1 MGLAADIVI
10 IVVAA
15 LVGALIAQR
24 LKQPLILGYI
34 LAGIVVGPHTGGI
47 TVGDAHEIELLAEIG
62 VALLLFALGL
72 EFSLDEL
79 KPVKGIALVGTPVQ
93 VVLTMALGYGLGLG
107 MGLSHVAS
115 VWFGALIS
123 LSSTMVTL
131 KILMSRGLMGT
142 LSSRVMIG
150 MLIVQDLAV
159 VPMMIILPKLGNPE
173 GGLAMLGVA
182 AVKSVVFLAVMFVLG
197 RKLLP
202 LLLAS
207 VAKWNSRELFILTI
221 TALGLGVG
229 LTTYLVGLSF
239 AFGAFVA
246 GMVLSESDYGHQALS
261 DIIPLRDIFGLL
273 FFTSV
278 GMLLDPAFLW
288 DNLGRIAF
296 LVTVIAVIKGLIFAV
311 LCRLFRYINIVPMA
325 VGLGLFQVGEFSFV
339 LARTGLSS
347 HSIDFGLYSLVLSVS
362 VFSMM
367 ASPFVSSL
375 ATPLY
380 KLKKRLVKDEGPQM
394 ANMPDAGLS
403 DHTVIAGG
411 GRVGQHVAQ
420 VLSRLDVPF
429 VIVELNHQRMIECKE
444 AGYPVIF
451 GDMSQDVVMEVTRI
465 SHARLLLVTTPSDVV
480 ARSIVTLAHRLK
492 PGLRIVS
499 RAEGVEQ
506 ARSLYES
513 GVYMAV
519 LPEMEAGL
527 EIARQALLHM
537 EVPVSAIQ
545 EYTDAVRQTV
555 YQPMIES
562 HPDQLL
568 LGKLHH
574 FRTLL
579 EMSWVK
585 VDERSALVGRTIT
598 QAAIRSRTGATVVGV
613 LRDGRMIS
621 NPSADFTFKEDDLAA
636 VVGNCN
642 ERQLFNSLAKGGVDD
657 GFQPCSPNLLG
668 PYLP

>member
-15 LVGALIAQR
+15 LIGALIAQR

-34 LAGIVVGPHTGGI
+34 LAGIAVGPNTGGI
-47 TVGDAHEIELLAEIG
+47 TVGNVHEIELLAEIG

-79 KPVKGIALVGTPVQ
+79 KPVKGIALIGTPIQ
-93 VVLTMALGYGLGLG
+93 IILTMALGYGIGLGLG
-107 MGLSHVAS
+107 LDHVAS
-115 VWFGALIS
+115 VWFGSLIS

-159 VPMMIILPKLGNPE
+159 VPMMIILPQLGNPQ
-173 GGLAMLGVA
+173 GGLAMLGMAV
-182 AVKSVVFLAVMFVLG
+182 VKSVVFLAVMFVLG

-202 LLLAS
+202 LLLAY
-207 VAKWNSRELFILTI
+207 VARWNSRELFILTI

-229 LTTYLVGLSF
+229 LATHLVGLSF

-261 DIIPLRDIFGLL
+261 DIVPLRDIFGLL

-278 GMLLDPAFLW
+278 GMLLDPTFLYE
-288 DNLGRIAF
+288 NMGRI
-296 LVTVIAVIKGLIFAV
+296 LSIVMVVAVAKGLIFGL
-311 LCRLFRYINIVPMA
+311 LCRFFRYINIVPMA

-339 LARTGLSS
+339 LARTGLASKA
-347 HSIDFGLYSLVLSVS
+347 IDFQLYSLVLSVS

-367 ASPFVSSL
+367 ISPFVSSL
-375 ATPLY
+375 AGPLY
-380 KLKKRLVKDEGPQM
+380 SLKKRLIKQESPEM
-394 ANMPDAGLS
+394 ANMPDNGFR

-420 VLSRLDVPF
+420 VLTRLSVQF
-429 VIVELNHQRMIECKE
+429 VIVELNFQRVNECKE
-444 AGYPVIF
+444 AHYPVIF
-451 GDMSQDVVMEVTRI
+451 GDMGQQVVMDAARLAN
-465 SHARLLLVTTPSDVV
+465 ARLLLVTTPSEIVS
-480 ARSIVTLAHRLK
+480 RSIVEHAHRIR
-492 PGLRIVS
+492 PDLRIVS
-499 RAEGVEQ
+499 RAEGVDQ
-506 ARSLYES
+506 ARSLYAS

-545 EYTDAVRQTV
+545 QYTDAVRQTV
-555 YQPMIES
+555 YEPMSES
-562 HPDQLL
+562 HPDQKLL
-568 LGKLHH
+568 ETFHH
-574 FRTLL
+574 FRTML
-579 EMSWVK
+579 EMAWVRI
-585 VDERSALVGRTIT
+585 DETSSLVNQTIEK
-598 QAAIRSRTGATVVGV
+598 AAIRTRTGATVVGV
-613 LRDGRMIS
+613 LRNGQMKS
-621 NPSADFTFKEDDLAA
+621 NPSADFSFASDDLVA
-636 VVGNCN
+636 VVGNGR
-642 ERQLFNSLAKGGVDD
+642 ERELFTELANG
-657 GFQPCSPNLLG
+657 
-668 PYLP
+668 